1 MMFDDIKTVLITK
14 DEIEAMVKRLADQIS
29 HDYEGRQL
37 VLIGVMKGCL
47 IFLADLLR
55 NISIPVEFGTITASS
70 YGSGTV
76 SSGQI
81 KIINDIDIGIEGK
94 DVIIIE
100 DLVDTGLTL
109 NYLRDFLRLRR
120 PKSVNICVA
129 FDKPSRRKHP
139 LDVAYKGM
147 DIPDEFI
154 VGYGLDFD
162 EKYRNLPE
170 ICVLKEE
177 IYSGII
183 E

>member
-1 MMFDDIKTVLITK
+1 MLEDVKKVLITK
-14 DEIEAMVKRLADQIS
+14 GEIEDMVKRLASRIS
-29 HDYEGRQL
+29 VDYADKQL

-76 SSGQI
+76 STGQI
-81 KIINDIDIGIEGK
+81 KIINDIDIEIRGK
-94 DVIIIE
+94 DVIIVE
-100 DLVDTGLTL
+100 DLVDTGMTL
-109 NYLRDFLRLRR
+109 NYLKEFLSLRE
-120 PKSVNICVA
+120 PTSVKICVA
-129 FDKPSRRKHP
+129 FDKPSRRKNP
-139 LDVAYKGM
+139 IETDYKGM

-177 IYSGII
+177 IYDGVLD
-183 E
+183 

>member
-1 MMFDDIKTVLITK
+1 MLDDVKKVLITK
-14 DEIEAMVKRLADQIS
+14 DEIEEMVKRLASRIS
-29 HDYEGRQL
+29 IDYADKQL

-81 KIINDIDIGIEGK
+81 KIINDIDIEIRGK
-94 DVIIIE
+94 DVIIVE

-109 NYLRDFLRLRR
+109 NYLKEFLSLRE
-120 PKSVNICVA
+120 PNSVKICVA
-129 FDKPSRRKHP
+129 FDKPSRRKNP
-139 LDVAYKGM
+139 ILTDYKGM
-147 DIPDEFI
+147 DILDEFI

-177 IYSGII
+177 IYSGVID
-183 E
+183 

>member
-1 MMFDDIKTVLITK
+1 MLNDIKKVLISK
-14 DEIEAMVKRLADQIS
+14 DEIEAMVKRLAKQIS
-29 HDYEGRQL
+29 MDYQGKQL

-81 KIINDIDIGIEGK
+81 KIINDIDIEIEGK

-109 NYLRDFLRLRR
+109 NYLKDFLQLRK
-120 PKSVNICVA
+120 PKSVSICVA
-129 FDKPSRRKHP
+129 FDKPSRRKNP
-139 LDVAYKGM
+139 IDVNYKGM

-177 IYSGII
+177 IYEGLID
-183 E
+183 

>member
-1 MMFDDIKTVLITK
+1 MLDDVKKVLIKK
-14 DEIEAMVKRLADQIS
+14 DEIDAMVKRLADQIS
-29 HDYEGRQL
+29 RDYEGREL

-81 KIINDIDIGIEGK
+81 KIVNDIDVKIKGK
-94 DVIIIE
+94 DVIIVE

-109 NYLRDFLRLRR
+109 NYLKEFLELRD
-120 PKSVNICVA
+120 PASVSICVA
-129 FDKPSRRKHP
+129 FDKPSRRKQP
-139 LDVAYKGM
+139 IATDYKGM

-177 IYSGII
+177 IYNG
-183 E
+183 EL

>member
-1 MMFDDIKTVLITK
+1 MLDDVKKVLVTK
-14 DEIEAMVKRLADQIS
+14 EEIDSMVARLASQIS
-29 HDYEGRQL
+29 KDYDGRQL

-55 NISIPVEFGTITASS
+55 SISIPVEFGTITASS
-70 YGSGTV
+70 YGSGTT

-81 KIINDIDIGIEGK
+81 KIINDIDVKIKGK
-94 DVIIIE
+94 DVIIVE

-109 NYLRDFLRLRR
+109 NYLKDFLLLRS
-120 PKSVNICVA
+120 PASVKICVA
-129 FDKPSRRKHP
+129 FDKPSRRKNP
-139 LDVAYKGM
+139 INTDYKGM

-177 IYSGII
+177 IYAGLIDL
-183 E
+183 

>member
-1 MMFDDIKTVLITK
+1 MFEDVKKVLISK
-14 DEIEAMVKRLADQIS
+14 DEIEAMVKRLAAKIS
-29 HDYEGRQL
+29 KDYEGQQL

-81 KIINDIDIGIEGK
+81 KIINDIDIEIEGK
-94 DVIIIE
+94 DVIIVE

-109 NYLRDFLRLRR
+109 NYLKDFLTLRR
-120 PKSVNICVA
+120 PKSVGICVA
-129 FDKPSRRKHP
+129 FDKPSRRKNP
-139 LDVAYKGM
+139 IEVDYKGM

-177 IYSGII
+177 IYDGLID
-183 E
+183 

>member
-1 MMFDDIKTVLITK
+1 MQKDVKKVLIK
-14 DEIEAMVKRLADQIS
+14 KEEIDSMVKRLADQIS
-29 HDYEGRQL
+29 RDYEGKEL

-55 NISIPVEFGTITASS
+55 NISIHVEFGTITASS

-81 KIINDIDIGIEGK
+81 KIVNDIDIKIKGK
-94 DVIIIE
+94 DVIIVE

-109 NYLRDFLRLRR
+109 NYLKEFLTLRN
-120 PKSVNICVA
+120 PASVRICVA
-129 FDKPSRRKHP
+129 FDKPSRRKKP
-139 LDVAYKGM
+139 IETDYKGM

-154 VGYGLDFD
+154 VGYGLDFN

-177 IYSGII
+177 IYAGLID
-183 E
+183 

>member
-1 MMFDDIKTVLITK
+1 MLDDVKKVLITK
-14 DEIEAMVKRLADQIS
+14 EEINSMVTRLASQIS
-29 HDYEGRQL
+29 KDYEGKQL

-70 YGSGTV
+70 YGAGTV

-81 KIINDIDIGIEGK
+81 KIINDIDVKIRGK
-94 DVIIIE
+94 DVIIVE

-109 NYLRDFLRLRR
+109 NYLKDFLSLRS
-120 PKSVNICVA
+120 PASVKICVA
-129 FDKPSRRKHP
+129 FDKPSRRKNP
-139 LDVAYKGM
+139 INTDYKGM

-154 VGYGLDFD
+154 VGFGLDFD

-177 IYSGII
+177 IYAGLID
-183 E
+183 

>member
-1 MMFDDIKTVLITK
+1 MLEDVKKVLIKK
-14 DEIEAMVKRLADQIS
+14 DEIDSMVKRLAAQIS
-29 HDYEGRQL
+29 NDYEGREL

-81 KIINDIDIGIEGK
+81 QIVNDIDVKIKGK
-94 DVIIIE
+94 DVIIVE

-109 NYLRDFLRLRR
+109 NYLKEFLSLRN
-120 PKSVNICVA
+120 PASVRICVA
-129 FDKPSRRKHP
+129 FDKPSRRKKP
-139 LDVAYKGM
+139 IQTDYKGM

-177 IYSGII
+177 IYAGLID
-183 E
+183 

>member
-1 MMFDDIKTVLITK
+1 MLEDVKKVLIRK
-14 DEIEAMVKRLADQIS
+14 DEIEAMVKRLAAQIS
-29 HDYEGRQL
+29 KDYEGYHL

-81 KIINDIDIGIEGK
+81 KIINDIDIEIEGK
-94 DVIIIE
+94 NVIIIE

-109 NYLRDFLRLRR
+109 NYLKEFLSLRK
-120 PKSVNICVA
+120 PKSVRICVA
-129 FDKPSRRKHP
+129 FNKPSRRKNP
-139 LDVAYKGM
+139 IDVDYKGM

-177 IYSGII
+177 IYEGLID
-183 E
+183 

>member
-1 MMFDDIKTVLITK
+1 MLDDVKKVLITE
-14 DEIEAMVKRLADQIS
+14 DEIEEMVKGLASRIS
-29 HDYEGRQL
+29 VDYADKQL

-81 KIINDIDIGIEGK
+81 KIINDIDIEIRGK
-94 DVIIIE
+94 DVIIVE
-100 DLVDTGLTL
+100 DLVDTGMTL
-109 NYLRDFLRLRR
+109 NYLKEFLSLRE
-120 PKSVNICVA
+120 PASVKICVA
-129 FDKPSRRKHP
+129 FDKPSRRKNP
-139 LDVAYKGM
+139 IDTDYKGM

-177 IYSGII
+177 IYSG
-183 E
+183 ELD

>member
-1 MMFDDIKTVLITK
+1 MLDDVKKVLIKK
-14 DEIEAMVKRLADQIS
+14 DEIDAMVKRLADQIS
-29 HDYEGRQL
+29 RDYEGREL

-70 YGSGTV
+70 YGAGTV

-81 KIINDIDIGIEGK
+81 KIVNDIDVKIKGK
-94 DVIIIE
+94 DVIIVE

-109 NYLRDFLRLRR
+109 NYLKEFLELRD
-120 PKSVNICVA
+120 PASVSICVA
-129 FDKPSRRKHP
+129 FDKPSRRKQP
-139 LDVAYKGM
+139 IATDYKGM

-177 IYSGII
+177 IYNG
-183 E
+183 EL

>member
-1 MMFDDIKTVLITK
+1 MLEDVKKVLIKK
-14 DEIEAMVKRLADQIS
+14 DEIDSMVKRLAAQIS
-29 HDYEGRQL
+29 KDYEGREL

-81 KIINDIDIGIEGK
+81 QIVNDVDVKIKGK
-94 DVIIIE
+94 NVIIIE

-109 NYLRDFLRLRR
+109 NYLKEFLSLRD
-120 PKSVNICVA
+120 PASVRICVA
-129 FDKPSRRKHP
+129 FDKPSRRKKP
-139 LDVAYKGM
+139 IATDYKGM

-154 VGYGLDFD
+154 VGYGLDFN

-177 IYSGII
+177 IYAGLVD
-183 E
+183 

>member
-1 MMFDDIKTVLITK
+1 MFDDVKKVLVTK
-14 DEIEAMVKRLADQIS
+14 EEIDAMVKGLADRIS
-29 HDYEGRQL
+29 RDYEGKQL

-109 NYLRDFLRLRR
+109 NYLKDFLKLRK
-120 PKSVNICVA
+120 PKSVSICVA

-139 LDVAYKGM
+139 LDVTYKGM

-177 IYSGII
+177 IYSGSID
-183 E
+183 

>member
-1 MMFDDIKTVLITK
+1 MQDDIKKVLIKK
-14 DEIEAMVKRLADQIS
+14 DEIEAMVKRLAAQIS
-29 HDYEGRQL
+29 SDYEGKQL

-81 KIINDIDIGIEGK
+81 KIVNDIDIEIK
-94 DVIIIE
+94 DKNVIVIE

-109 NYLRDFLRLRR
+109 NYLKDFLTLRK
-120 PKSVNICVA
+120 PKNVKMCVA
-129 FDKPSRRKHP
+129 FDKPSRRKNP
-139 LDVAYKGM
+139 IDLDYKGM

-154 VGYGLDFD
+154 VGYGLDFN

-177 IYSGII
+177 IYEGLID
-183 E
+183 

>member
-1 MMFDDIKTVLITK
+1 MLEDVKKVLISR
-14 DEIEAMVKRLADQIS
+14 DEINDMVKRLANQIS
-29 HDYEGRQL
+29 EDYEGRQL

-55 NISIPVEFGTITASS
+55 NITIPVEFGTITASS

-76 SSGQI
+76 SKGQI
-81 KIINDIDIGIEGK
+81 TIINDIDIAIEGK
-94 DVIIIE
+94 NVIIVE

-109 NYLRDFLRLRR
+109 NYLKDFLRLRK
-120 PKSVNICVA
+120 PKSVSICVA
-129 FDKPSRRKHP
+129 FDKPSRRKNP
-139 LDVAYKGM
+139 IDVDYKGM

-177 IYSGII
+177 IYDGLID
-183 E
+183 

>member
-1 MMFDDIKTVLITK
+1 MLKDVEKVLITK
-14 DEIEAMVKRLADQIS
+14 DEIDSMVKRLAARIS
-29 HDYEGRQL
+29 KDYEDKQL

-81 KIINDIDIGIEGK
+81 KIINDIDVEIKGK
-94 DVIIIE
+94 DIIIVE

-109 NYLRDFLRLRR
+109 NYLKEFLSLRG
-120 PKSVNICVA
+120 PSSVKICVA
-129 FDKPSRRKHP
+129 FDKPSRRKKP
-139 LDVAYKGM
+139 IGTDYKGM

-154 VGYGLDFD
+154 VGYGLDFN

-177 IYSGII
+177 IYAGLID
-183 E
+183 

>member
-1 MMFDDIKTVLITK
+1 MLEDVKKVLITK
-14 DEIEAMVKRLADQIS
+14 EEIEGMVKRLASQIS
-29 HDYEGRQL
+29 ADYTDKQL
-37 VLIGVMKGCL
+37 VLVGVMKGCL

-70 YGSGTV
+70 YGAGTV

-81 KIINDIDIGIEGK
+81 KIINDIDIGIRGK
-94 DVIIIE
+94 DVIIVE

-109 NYLRDFLRLRR
+109 NYLKEFLSLRN
-120 PKSVNICVA
+120 PNSVKICVA
-129 FDKPSRRKHP
+129 FDKPSRRKNHI
-139 LDVAYKGM
+139 DTDYKGM

-177 IYSGII
+177 IYSGVLD
-183 E
+183 

>member
-1 MMFDDIKTVLITK
+1 MLDDVKKVLIK
-14 DEIEAMVKRLADQIS
+14 KEEIDAMVKRLADLIS
-29 HDYEGRQL
+29 KDYEGREL

-81 KIINDIDIGIEGK
+81 KIVNDIDIKIKGK
-94 DVIIIE
+94 DVIIVE

-109 NYLRDFLRLRR
+109 NYLKEFLELRD
-120 PKSVNICVA
+120 PASVKVCVA
-129 FDKPSRRKHP
+129 FDKPSRRKQP
-139 LDVAYKGM
+139 IGTDYKGM

-177 IYSGII
+177 IYDGRL

>member
-1 MMFDDIKTVLITK
+1 MHEDVKKVLITK
-14 DEIEAMVKRLADQIS
+14 GEIDKMVKNLAATIS
-29 HDYEGRQL
+29 RDYEGRQL

-55 NISIPVEFGTITASS
+55 NITIPVEFGTITASS
-70 YGSGTV
+70 YGSGTE

-81 KIINDIDIGIEGK
+81 KIINDVDIEIKGK
-94 DVIIIE
+94 DIIVIE

-109 NYLRDFLRLRR
+109 NYLKNFLGLRE
-120 PKSVNICVA
+120 PKSVKICVA
-129 FDKPSRRKHP
+129 FDKPSRRKNP
-139 LDVAYKGM
+139 IDVDYKGM

-154 VGYGLDFD
+154 VGYGLDFN

-177 IYSGII
+177 IYNGGMA
-183 E
+183 

>member
-1 MMFDDIKTVLITK
+1 MFDDVKKVLVTK
-14 DEIEAMVKRLADQIS
+14 EEIDAMVKGLADRIS
-29 HDYEGRQL
+29 RDYEGKQL

-109 NYLRDFLRLRR
+109 NYLKDFLKLRK
-120 PKSVNICVA
+120 PKTVSICVA
-129 FDKPSRRKHP
+129 FDKPSRRKHL
-139 LDVAYKGM
+139 LDVTYKGM

-177 IYSGII
+177 IYSGSID
-183 E
+183 